1 MIKAANNE
9 DYELKIISDSNKKYR
24 QFNVDGINTIGISSG
39 EEFKISIR
47 NKTARTIGV
56 KISVDGTNILTG
68 KEATLKSGVKDMYLI
83 DPYDSCD
90 YACWQE
96 GESGGSKLVFTTA
109 ESSVSVHTHG
119 NTKNVGIIS
128 VAVFYDQ
135 FENTFKK
142 SQQYGSININDVHF
156 NNKKFLRHSG
166 IGSVGTDINDNWLGQ
181 HDVYTT
187 CLPCSASTS
196 TAGNL
201 NVLNNTSTAEASK
214 TSNYLNIDM
223 ERTTDN
229 TITVNSA
236 AVGAGNFV
244 EQNVN
249 FRPGLKSPKLDAIL
263 RIKYVFEDDLIKL
276 INKQNTEIKKH
287 AYGFNDYVEENNF
300 ADLSKVPKVSTNK
313 KENIQFYKFE

>member
-83 DPYDSCD
+83 DPYGSCD

-128 VAVFYDQ
+128 VAVFYDE
-135 FENTFKK
+135 FEDAFKK
-142 SQQYGSININDVHF
+142 PQQYGYMPTNHFYGNNKRSYFGSGGTAINDSQQYI
-156 NNKKFLRHSG
+156 
-166 IGSVGTDINDNWLGQ
+166 DINN
-181 HDVYTT
+181 VYDT
-187 CLPCSASTS
+187 CLPCSASS
-196 TAGNL
+196 SAAGSL

-229 TITVNSA
+229 TITVKSA

-244 EQNVN
+244 QQNVN
-249 FRPGLKSPKLDAIL
+249 FRPGLKSPKLDAVL

-300 ADLSKVPKVSTNK
+300 ADLSKVPKVPTNK